1 MPRPQDATP
10 YVYPPVSM
18 DHGDTGNGRSLFR
31 EEALSKS
38 QADGSFTIALGA
50 SDFFCRHQIQV
61 EVSATPS
68 AGTLAVAVRSTNAT
82 EFVALDG
89 SFDLT
94 GSELLKIFG
103 PCFAAEIRFTP
114 SGFDTGKTYNVIVTS
129 GVVGVHP

>member
-10 YVYPPVSM
+10 YVYPTVDM
-18 DHGDTGNGRSLFR
+18 DHGDTGSGKTLFR
-31 EEALSKS
+31 EEVLSKA
-38 QADGSFTIALGA
+38 QADGSFSIALGA
-50 SDFFCRHQIQV
+50 SDFFCWHQIQV

-94 GSELLKIFG
+94 GSELLKTFG

-114 SGFDTGKTYNVIVTS
+114 AGFDAGKTYNVIVTS
-129 GVVGVHP
+129 GIVGVNP